1 MTESQTCLSAEQ
13 SAALIRQAQGG
24 DVRAFKLWLTAEYDF
39 IFRLSWRLLGNKADA
54 EDLTQTI
61 CLMLPNKIDK
71 FSGRGSIRGWLAQV
85 VLNSAKDQWRKQGR
99 ERTVPVEQVAE
110 PDSNL
115 QTDSQTYLNQVLKMM
130 ERLPEKSRLALLLAA
145 EGLDT
150 TELAMALGCTSG
162 TAGWRLSTARAELH
176 KLLQNEGGMHYGT
189 ATQAQ

>member
-1 MTESQTCLSAEQ
+1 MTETQTCLSAEQ

-54 EDLTQTI
+54 EDLTQTV
-61 CLMLPNKIDK
+61 CLMLPDKIEK
-71 FSGRGSIRGWLAQV
+71 FSGRGSVRGWLAQV
-85 VLNSAKDQWRKQGR
+85 VLNSAKDQWRKQAR
-99 ERTVPVEQVAE
+99 ARTIPMEQAAE
-110 PDSNL
+110 PDSAL
-115 QTDSQTYLNQVLKMM
+115 QTDSQTYLNQVLKVM

-150 TELAMALGCTSG
+150 AELAKALGCTSG

-189 ATQAQ
+189 ATQA